1 MSGKRLKITPREKRF
16 FVAASICFV
25 LLLMV
30 VSVSLAYA
38 KAYDNKILP
47 GVRISSLDLSGQTR
61 DEARALIQSF
71 FDKLLGQ
78 GLVFSAETK
87 KVNINPI
94 VSSPTDP
101 DLSYEILSFDV
112 DGMADAAYAIGHEQ
126 ETDPSKTFVSN
137 LIDQAANYVSGT
149 EIAVSYKLN
158 EKKLGEILQDNF
170 KDLVQPAN
178 DARFTFS
185 FNDQGSY
192 NIQVLPEKLGQDFD
206 YEAAISQLKSNL
218 QAATLAPIDIAS
230 VKNNPQILATD
241 IEGRQDQ
248 AREIINIAPLTLSY
262 EDQKWTAGRKIVSSW
277 IEFAK
282 EDDEVTIGLNKEKV
296 EAYLGGIAKEIYV
309 PASEAKFE
317 LTGDRVTQFADSQVG
332 IALDVEET
340 RDEIIDQVLNN
351 KSPEIMVFDR
361 QSLPQTSLANANN
374 LGIKELLGAGTS
386 NFQGSPKNR
395 RTNIRVGMD
404 KLNGILIKPGEE
416 FSLVSALGKIDASAG
431 FLPELVIKG
440 DRTTPEFGGG
450 LCQIATTTF
459 RAALYSGLPITARQS
474 HSYRVSYY
482 EPAGMDATIYSPRP
496 DLKFINDTGFYI
508 LFVTKMAG
516 TELTFEFWGTA
527 DGRKAEMTSPEIT
540 NIVKPPPLKIV
551 KTIDLA
557 PGVKKCT
564 ESAHNGADAK
574 FTRTITLAS
583 GEVKTET
590 YKSHYRPWQAVCLL
604 GVKPE
609 EMPQDQTAAIL
620 SPDSAQS
627 DVKAN

>member
-1 MSGKRLKITPREKRF
+1 MSGKRLKITPREKRLF
-16 FVAASICFV
+16 AVAGIFFV
-25 LLLMV
+25 LLLLI
-30 VSVSLAYA
+30 VSASLAYA

-47 GVRISSLDLSGQTR
+47 GVRISSLDLSGKTK

-71 FDKLLGQ
+71 FDQIIGQ
-78 GLVFSAETK
+78 GLVFSFESK
-87 KVNINPI
+87 KVNISPI

-101 DLSYEILSFDV
+101 DLSYEILSFDI
-112 DGMADAAYAIGHEQ
+112 DGMTDAAYAIGHEQ

-137 LIDQAANYVSGT
+137 LIDQATNYVSGT
-149 EIAVSYKLN
+149 ELDVAYRLN
-158 EKKLGEILQDNF
+158 EKKLEEILRENF
-170 KDLVQPAN
+170 KDLVQPAE
-178 DARFTFS
+178 DAKFTFS
-185 FNDQGSY
+185 FNDQGGY
-192 NIQVLPEKLGQDFD
+192 DIQVLPEKPGQDFD

-230 VKNNPQILATD
+230 VKNNPQISTGD
-241 IEGRQDQ
+241 IEGRQNQ
-248 AREIINIAPLTLSY
+248 VREIINIAPLTLSY
-262 EDQKWTAGRKIVSSW
+262 EDRKWTASRKTVSVW
-277 IEFAK
+277 IEFSK
-282 EDDEVTIGLNKEKV
+282 EDDEINIGLNKEKV
-296 EAYLGGIAKEIYV
+296 KNYLGDIGKEIYV

-374 LGIKELLGAGTS
+374 LGIKELLGVGKS
-386 NFQGSPKNR
+386 NFKGSPKNR
-395 RTNIRVGMD
+395 QKNIRVGMD

-416 FSLVSALGKIDASAG
+416 FSLIRAIGKINADTG

-450 LCQIATTTF
+450 LCQIGTTTF
-459 RAALYSGLPITARQS
+459 RAALASGLPITMRQS

-482 EPAGMDATIYSPRP
+482 EPAGTDATIYDPLP
-496 DLKFINDTGFYI
+496 DFRFINDTGFHI
-508 LFVTKMAG
+508 LFVTKMTG
-516 TELTFEFWGTA
+516 TELAFEFWGTA
-527 DGRKAEMTSPEIT
+527 DGRQTEMTSPEIY

-551 KTIDLA
+551 KTTDLA

-564 ESAHNGADAK
+564 ESAHDGADAK

-609 EMPQDQTAAIL
+609 DMPQDQTAAIL
-620 SPDSAQS
+620 SPDSTSS
-627 DVKAN
+627 DIKAN